1 MSNPRQEA
9 NFALIELLLEQIER
23 DPDLRFGQVLW
34 NLGIVIPDAAG
45 GIVDPHAEEWLVTL
59 NRAVQRVERLRRAA
73 E

>member
-1 MSNPRQEA
+1 MSTPRQEA

-34 NLGIVIPDAAG
+34 NLGIVMPDGVAG
-45 GIVDPHAEEWLVTL
+45 IRDPHAEESEVTL
-59 NRAVQRVERLRRAA
+59 DRAVQRAERLRRAA